1 MESVKTGKTNKVGKN
16 TEMAH
21 TKTNKETHFKQVSA
35 ITNRIRSIGGI
46 FTKIAKKVRELVK
59 KHPKKSSAA
68 LVVLTPVA
76 CKRAKELDDKVQD
89 KSKQAEKENKIN
101 WWKYSGLTIATSLLL
116 AACSAG
122 DIDKQ
127 IELEQEKQKTEQ
139 EKKEAENA
147 RDRANK
153 SEIELEQERQKTNKS
168 GIELANS
175 QIKAEQER
183 QKTEQEKQKANKSEI
198 ELEQQKQKTINT
210 QRDLIKEQKDFIKET
225 EQNCQEKH
233 GQLFIKRARIKTGIT
248 TGIAIEIEAECKT
261 PKPTKTNQTPIQ
273 PKHLPNSKHPH
284 SQRGSKAQELIAYL
298 LFEQKDFII
307 ETEQKCQEKHNQ
319 FFIKKAGIKGGAIEV
334 EAECKTPKPT
344 KTNQT
349 PIQPKHLPNS
359 KQPHS
364 QRGSKAQELIA
375 YLQKELESLPYS
387 QKAIA
392 KQVDFYK
399 PSSIAYLELD
409 PRDFKVT
416 EEWQNENLKIR
427 SKAQAKMLEMR
438 KPQANLSPSQSF
450 LFVQR
455 IFADINKEIEAAA
468 NTEKKAEKVGYGYS
482 KRV

>member
-1 MESVKTGKTNKVGKN
+1 MESVKTAKTNKVGKN
-16 TEMAH
+16 TEMVNA
-21 TKTNKETHFKQVSA
+21 KANKEAHFKQASA
-35 ITNRIRSIGGI
+35 ITNIIRSIGGF
-46 FTKIAKKVRELVK
+46 FTKIMKRVRELVK
-59 KHPKKSSAA
+59 KHPEKSNAA
-68 LVVLTPVA
+68 LVVLTHIA
-76 CKRAKELDDKVQD
+76 CKKAKELDDKVQD
-89 KSKQAEKENKIN
+89 KSKQAEKENQIN
-101 WWKYSGLTIATSLLL
+101 WWKYSGLTIAASLLL

-122 DIDKQ
+122 DVSEQ
-127 IELEQEKQKTEQ
+127 IELEQ

-153 SEIELEQERQKTNKS
+153 SGIELEQERQKTNKS

-183 QKTEQEKQKANKSEI
+183 QKTEQEKQKANKSAI

-233 GQLFIKRARIKTGIT
+233 GQLFIKKARIKTGIT
-248 TGIAIEIEAECKT
+248 TGIAIEI
-261 PKPTKTNQTPIQ
+261 
-273 PKHLPNSKHPH
+273 
-284 SQRGSKAQELIAYL
+284 
-298 LFEQKDFII
+298 
-307 ETEQKCQEKHNQ
+307 
-319 FFIKKAGIKGGAIEV
+319 

-438 KPQANLSPSQSF
+438 NPQAHLPTSQSL
-450 LFVQR
+450 LFVQK
-455 IFADINKEIEAAA
+455 IFADVNKEIKVVA
-468 NTEKKAEKVGYGYS
+468 NTEKKVEKVGYGYS
-482 KRV
+482 KRM

>member
-1 MESVKTGKTNKVGKN
+1 MESVKTEKANKVGKN
-16 TEMAH
+16 IETAD
-21 TKTNKETHFKQVSA
+21 TKANEETHFKQVSA
-35 ITNRIRSIGGI
+35 VTNMIRSIGGF
-46 FTKIAKKVRELVK
+46 FTKIMKKVRELVK
-59 KHPKKSSAA
+59 KHPKKSRAA
-68 LVVLTPVA
+68 LVVLTHVA

-89 KSKQAEKENKIN
+89 KSKQAEKENQIN
-101 WWKYSGLTIATSLLL
+101 WWKYSGLTIAASLLL

-139 EKKEAENA
+139 EQQKTEQERQK
-147 RDRANK
+147 ANR
-153 SEIELEQERQKTNKS
+153 SGIELEQERQKTNKS

-233 GQLFIKRARIKTGIT
+233 GQLFIKKARIKTGIT
-248 TGIAIEIEAECKT
+248 TGIAIE
-261 PKPTKTNQTPIQ
+261 
-273 PKHLPNSKHPH
+273 
-284 SQRGSKAQELIAYL
+284 
-298 LFEQKDFII
+298 
-307 ETEQKCQEKHNQ
+307 
-319 FFIKKAGIKGGAIEV
+319 V
-334 EAECKTPKPT
+334 EAECKTPKPA

-359 KQPHS
+359 KQPRS

-409 PRDFKVT
+409 PRDFNVT

-438 KPQANLSPSQSF
+438 SLKPNPQAHLSTSQSL
-450 LFVQR
+450 LFVQK
-455 IFADINKEIEAAA
+455 IFADVNKEIKAVA
-468 NTEKKAEKVGYGYS
+468 NTEKKVEKAGYGYS
-482 KRV
+482 KRM

>member
-16 TEMAH
+16 TEMAN

-35 ITNRIRSIGGI
+35 ITNIIRSIGGI
-46 FTKIAKKVRELVK
+46 FTKIVKKVRELFK
-59 KHPKKSSAA
+59 KHPKKSKVA
-68 LVVLTPVA
+68 LVVLTHAA

-89 KSKQAEKENKIN
+89 KSKQAEKENQIN

-116 AACSAG
+116 AACSTG

-127 IELEQEKQKTEQ
+127 IELEQEKQK
-139 EKKEAENA
+139 A
-147 RDRANK
+147 
-153 SEIELEQERQKTNKS
+153 NKS
-168 GIELANS
+168 GIEL
-175 QIKAEQER
+175 EQER

-198 ELEQQKQKTINT
+198 ELEQERQKTNKSGIELEQQRQKTEQEKQKTNKSEIELANSQIKAEQEKQKTINT

-233 GQLFIKRARIKTGIT
+233 GQLFIKKTRIKTGIT

-261 PKPTKTNQTPIQ
+261 PKP
-273 PKHLPNSKHPH
+273 
-284 SQRGSKAQELIAYL
+284 A
-298 LFEQKDFII
+298 
-307 ETEQKCQEKHNQ
+307 
-319 FFIKKAGIKGGAIEV
+319 
-334 EAECKTPKPT
+334 

-392 KQVDFYK
+392 KQVNFYR

-409 PRDFKVT
+409 PRDFNVT

-438 KPQANLSPSQSF
+438 KPQANLSTSQS
-450 LFVQR
+450 LSIIQNIV
-455 IFADINKEIEAAA
+455 ADINKGIEAAA

-482 KRV
+482 KRM

>member
-16 TEMAH
+16 TETAD
-21 TKTNKETHFKQVSA
+21 TKANKETHFKQANA
-35 ITNRIRSIGGI
+35 ITNIIRSIGGF
-46 FTKIAKKVRELVK
+46 FTKIAKKVRGLVK

-68 LVVLTPVA
+68 LVVLTHVA
-76 CKRAKELDDKVQD
+76 CKKAKELDDKVQD
-89 KSKQAEKENKIN
+89 KSKQAEKENQIN
-101 WWKYSGLTIATSLLL
+101 WWKYSGLTIAAGLLL
-116 AACSAG
+116 AACNAG
-122 DIDKQ
+122 DTDKQ
-127 IELEQEKQKTEQ
+127 IELEQERQKTEQ
-139 EKKEAENA
+139 ERQKT
-147 RDRANK
+147 NK

-233 GQLFIKRARIKTGIT
+233 GQLFIKKARIKTGIT
-248 TGIAIEIEAECKT
+248 TGI
-261 PKPTKTNQTPIQ
+261 
-273 PKHLPNSKHPH
+273 
-284 SQRGSKAQELIAYL
+284 
-298 LFEQKDFII
+298 
-307 ETEQKCQEKHNQ
+307 
-319 FFIKKAGIKGGAIEV
+319 AIEV

-416 EEWQNENLKIR
+416 EEWQKENLKIR

-438 KPQANLSPSQSF
+438 DLKPDPQAHLSTSQSL
-450 LFVQR
+450 LFVQK

-468 NTEKKAEKVGYGYS
+468 NTEKKAEKVSYGYS
-482 KRV
+482 KRM

>member
-21 TKTNKETHFKQVSA
+21 TKTNKETHFKQVGA
-35 ITNRIRSIGGI
+35 IKNMFRSIGGI
-46 FTKIAKKVRELVK
+46 FTKIAKKVRELVR
-59 KHPKKSSAA
+59 KHPKKSKVA
-68 LVVLTPVA
+68 LVVLTHVA

-139 EKKEAENA
+139 EKKEVESA

-153 SEIELEQERQKTNKS
+153 SGIELEQQRQKTEQERQKTNKS
-168 GIELANS
+168 GIELANN
-175 QIKAEQER
+175 QIKL
-183 QKTEQEKQKANKSEI
+183 EQEKQKTNKSGI
-198 ELEQQKQKTINT
+198 ELEQEKQKTIKT
-210 QRDLIKEQKDFIKET
+210 QKDFIKDL
-225 EQNCQEKH
+225 EQNCKEKH
-233 GQLFIKRARIKTGIT
+233 G
-248 TGIAIEIEAECKT
+248 
-261 PKPTKTNQTPIQ
+261 
-273 PKHLPNSKHPH
+273 
-284 SQRGSKAQELIAYL
+284 
-298 LFEQKDFII
+298 
-307 ETEQKCQEKHNQ
+307 Q
-319 FFIKKAGIKGGAIEV
+319 FFIKKARIKDSISIEV

-349 PIQPKHLPNS
+349 PKEPKHLPNS

-364 QRGSKAQELIA
+364 QRGSKAQEFIA

-438 KPQANLSPSQSF
+438 KTQANLSPFQSF
-450 LFVQR
+450 SILQNIV
-455 IFADINKEIEAAA
+455 ADINKGIEAAA

>member
-1 MESVKTGKTNKVGKN
+1 MESVKTGRTNKVGKN
-16 TEMAH
+16 AETAN
-21 TKTNKETHFKQVSA
+21 TKANKETRFKQVSA
-35 ITNRIRSIGGI
+35 ITNTLRSIGGI

-59 KHPKKSSAA
+59 KHPKKSKVA
-68 LVVLTPVA
+68 LVVLTHVA

-89 KSKQAEKENKIN
+89 KSKQAEKENQIN

-116 AACSAG
+116 AACNAG

-127 IELEQEKQKTEQ
+127 IELEQEKQKANKSGIELEQERQKTEQ
-139 EKKEAENA
+139 EKQK
-147 RDRANK
+147 ANK

-233 GQLFIKRARIKTGIT
+233 GQLFIKKARIKTGIT
-248 TGIAIEIEAECKT
+248 TGIAIEI
-261 PKPTKTNQTPIQ
+261 
-273 PKHLPNSKHPH
+273 
-284 SQRGSKAQELIAYL
+284 
-298 LFEQKDFII
+298 
-307 ETEQKCQEKHNQ
+307 
-319 FFIKKAGIKGGAIEV
+319 

-387 QKAIA
+387 QKAI
-392 KQVDFYK
+392 V
-399 PSSIAYLELD
+399 
-409 PRDFKVT
+409 
-416 EEWQNENLKIR
+416 
-427 SKAQAKMLEMR
+427 
-438 KPQANLSPSQSF
+438 
-450 LFVQR
+450 
-455 IFADINKEIEAAA
+455 NK
-468 NTEKKAEKVGYGYS
+468 
-482 KRV
+482 

>member
-1 MESVKTGKTNKVGKN
+1 M
-16 TEMAH
+16 
-21 TKTNKETHFKQVSA
+21 
-35 ITNRIRSIGGI
+35 
-46 FTKIAKKVRELVK
+46 K
-59 KHPKKSSAA
+59 KHPEKSSAA
-68 LVVLTPVA
+68 LVVLTHVA

-89 KSKQAEKENKIN
+89 KSKQTEKENKIN

-127 IELEQEKQKTEQ
+127 IELEQEK
-139 EKKEAENA
+139 KEAENA

-153 SEIELEQERQKTNKS
+153 SGIELEQE
-168 GIELANS
+168 
-175 QIKAEQER
+175 
-183 QKTEQEKQKANKSEI
+183 
-198 ELEQQKQKTINT
+198 KQKTIKT
-210 QRDLIKEQKDFIKET
+210 QKDFIKDL
-225 EQNCQEKH
+225 EQNCKENH
-233 GQLFIKRARIKTGIT
+233 GQFFIEKGGIKAGIGGIT
-248 TGIAIEIEAECKT
+248 IEAEAK
-261 PKPTKTNQTPIQ
+261 
-273 PKHLPNSKHPH
+273 
-284 SQRGSKAQELIAYL
+284 
-298 LFEQKDFII
+298 
-307 ETEQKCQEKHNQ
+307 
-319 FFIKKAGIKGGAIEV
+319 
-334 EAECKTPKPT
+334 CKTPKPT

-392 KQVDFYK
+392 KQVDFYR

-438 KPQANLSPSQSF
+438 NPQAHLSPSQSL
-450 LFVQR
+450 LFVQK
-455 IFADINKEIEAAA
+455 IFADINKEIKVVA

-482 KRV
+482 KRM

>member
-16 TEMAH
+16 AETANA
-21 TKTNKETHFKQVSA
+21 KTNKETHFKQVST
-35 ITNRIRSIGGI
+35 ITNTIRPIGGI

-68 LVVLTPVA
+68 LVVLTHVA
-76 CKRAKELDDKVQD
+76 CKKAKELDDKVQD

-116 AACSAG
+116 AACNVG
-122 DIDKQ
+122 GIDEQ
-127 IELEQEKQKTEQ
+127 IELEQEKQKTSNIETNNQIKVEQ
-139 EKKEAENA
+139 EK
-147 RDRANK
+147 
-153 SEIELEQERQKTNKS
+153 
-168 GIELANS
+168 
-175 QIKAEQER
+175 
-183 QKTEQEKQKANKSEI
+183 QKTEQEKQKT
-198 ELEQQKQKTINT
+198 EQEKQKTEQEKQKT
-210 QRDLIKEQKDFIKET
+210 IKEQKDFIKET

-233 GQLFIKRARIKTGIT
+233 
-248 TGIAIEIEAECKT
+248 
-261 PKPTKTNQTPIQ
+261 
-273 PKHLPNSKHPH
+273 
-284 SQRGSKAQELIAYL
+284 
-298 LFEQKDFII
+298 
-307 ETEQKCQEKHNQ
+307 NQ
-319 FFIKKAGIKGGAIEV
+319 FFIKKAGIKGGIGIEV
-334 EAECKTPKPT
+334 EAECKTPKPA

-359 KQPHS
+359 KQSRS

-392 KQVDFYK
+392 KQVGFYK

-416 EEWQNENLKIR
+416 EEWQKENLKIR

-438 KPQANLSPSQSF
+438 NPQAHLSTSQSL
-450 LFVQR
+450 LFVQK
-455 IFADINKEIEAAA
+455 IFADINKEIKAAA
-468 NTEKKAEKVGYGYS
+468 NTEKKAEKVSYGYS

>member
-1 MESVKTGKTNKVGKN
+1 MESVKTEKTNKVGKN
-16 TEMAH
+16 AEIAN
-21 TKTNKETHFKQVSA
+21 TKTNKETHFKQAST
-35 ITNRIRSIGGI
+35 ITNMIRSIGGF

-59 KHPKKSSAA
+59 KHPKKSNAA
-68 LVVLTPVA
+68 LVVLTHVA
-76 CKRAKELDDKVQD
+76 CKKAKELDDKVQD
-89 KSKQAEKENKIN
+89 KSKQAEKENQIN

-139 EKKEAENA
+139 EQQKTEQERQK
-147 RDRANK
+147 ANK
-153 SEIELEQERQKTNKS
+153 SGTELEQERQKTNKS

-183 QKTEQEKQKANKSEI
+183 QKTEQERQKANKSEI

-210 QRDLIKEQKDFIKET
+210 QKDFIKYA
-225 EQNCQEKH
+225 EQN
-233 GQLFIKRARIKTGIT
+233 
-248 TGIAIEIEAECKT
+248 
-261 PKPTKTNQTPIQ
+261 
-273 PKHLPNSKHPH
+273 
-284 SQRGSKAQELIAYL
+284 
-298 LFEQKDFII
+298 
-307 ETEQKCQEKHNQ
+307 CQEKHNQ

-359 KQPHS
+359 KQPRS

-409 PRDFKVT
+409 PRDFKAT
-416 EEWQNENLKIR
+416 EEWQKENLKIR

-438 KPQANLSPSQSF
+438 SLKPDPQAHLSTSQSL
-450 LFVQR
+450 LFVQK
-455 IFADINKEIEAAA
+455 IFADVSKEIEATA
-468 NTEKKAEKVGYGYS
+468 NTEKKVEKAGYGYS
-482 KRV
+482 KRM

>member
-1 MESVKTGKTNKVGKN
+1 MESVKTRKTNKVGKN
-16 TEMAH
+16 TETAD
-21 TKTNKETHFKQVSA
+21 TKANKETHFKQVSA
-35 ITNRIRSIGGI
+35 ITNIIRSIGGI
-46 FTKIAKKVRELVK
+46 FTKIVKKVRGLVK
-59 KHPKKSSAA
+59 KHPKKSNAA
-68 LVVLTPVA
+68 LVVLTHVA
-76 CKRAKELDDKVQD
+76 CKKAKELDDKVQD
-89 KSKQAEKENKIN
+89 KSKQAEKENQIN

-116 AACSAG
+116 AACSVG

-127 IELEQEKQKTEQ
+127 IELEQEQQKTEQ
-139 EKKEAENA
+139 ERQKTEQERQKT
-147 RDRANK
+147 NK

-175 QIKAEQER
+175 QIKAEQERQKTEQER

-233 GQLFIKRARIKTGIT
+233 GQLFIKKARIKTGIT
-248 TGIAIEIEAECKT
+248 TGIAIEI
-261 PKPTKTNQTPIQ
+261 
-273 PKHLPNSKHPH
+273 
-284 SQRGSKAQELIAYL
+284 
-298 LFEQKDFII
+298 
-307 ETEQKCQEKHNQ
+307 
-319 FFIKKAGIKGGAIEV
+319 

-409 PRDFKVT
+409 SRDFKVT

-438 KPQANLSPSQSF
+438 NPQAHLSTSQS
-450 LFVQR
+450 LSILQK

-468 NTEKKAEKVGYGYS
+468 NTEKKAEKAGYGYS
-482 KRV
+482 KRM

>member
-1 MESVKTGKTNKVGKN
+1 MESVKTRKTNKVGKN
-16 TEMAH
+16 AEMAN
-21 TKTNKETHFKQVSA
+21 TKANKKTHFKQASA
-35 ITNRIRSIGGI
+35 ITNILRSIGGI
-46 FTKIAKKVRELVK
+46 FTKIAKKVRGLVK

-68 LVVLTPVA
+68 LVVLTHAA

-89 KSKQAEKENKIN
+89 KSKQAEKENQIN

-116 AACSAG
+116 AACNAG

-127 IELEQEKQKTEQ
+127 IELEQ

-153 SEIELEQERQKTNKS
+153 SGIELEQE
-168 GIELANS
+168 
-175 QIKAEQER
+175 
-183 QKTEQEKQKANKSEI
+183 
-198 ELEQQKQKTINT
+198 KQKT
-210 QRDLIKEQKDFIKET
+210 IKEQKDFIKYI
-225 EQNCQEKH
+225 EQNCQENH
-233 GQLFIKRARIKTGIT
+233 GQFFIEKGGVKAGIDGIT
-248 TGIAIEIEAECKT
+248 IEAEAKCKT
-261 PKPTKTNQTPIQ
+261 PKP
-273 PKHLPNSKHPH
+273 
-284 SQRGSKAQELIAYL
+284 A
-298 LFEQKDFII
+298 
-307 ETEQKCQEKHNQ
+307 
-319 FFIKKAGIKGGAIEV
+319 
-334 EAECKTPKPT
+334 

-359 KQPHS
+359 KQPRS

-416 EEWQNENLKIR
+416 EEWQKENLKIR

-438 KPQANLSPSQSF
+438 NPQAHLPISQS
-450 LFVQR
+450 LSIIQNIV
-455 IFADINKEIEAAA
+455 ADISKEIEAAA

-482 KRV
+482 KGV

>member
-1 MESVKTGKTNKVGKN
+1 MKTGKTNKVGKN
-16 TEMAH
+16 AETAN
-21 TKTNKETHFKQVSA
+21 TKANKETYFKQVSV
-35 ITNRIRSIGGI
+35 ITNTLRSIGGF
-46 FTKIAKKVRELVK
+46 FTKIAKRVRELVK
-59 KHPKKSSAA
+59 KHPKKSNAA
-68 LVVLTPVA
+68 LVVLTHAA

-89 KSKQAEKENKIN
+89 KSKQAEKENQIN

-127 IELEQEKQKTEQ
+127 IELEQEK
-139 EKKEAENA
+139 KEAENA

-153 SEIELEQERQKTNKS
+153 SGIELEQQRQKTEQERQKTEQERQKTNKS

-175 QIKAEQER
+175 QIKAEQEKQKTEQEQ
-183 QKTEQEKQKANKSEI
+183 QKTEQEKQKTN
-198 ELEQQKQKTINT
+198 NT
-210 QRDLIKEQKDFIKET
+210 QKDLVKKA
-225 EQNCQEKH
+225 EQNCQENH
-233 GQLFIKRARIKTGIT
+233 SQFFIKKLGIKG
-248 TGIAIEIEAECKT
+248 GIAIEI
-261 PKPTKTNQTPIQ
+261 
-273 PKHLPNSKHPH
+273 
-284 SQRGSKAQELIAYL
+284 
-298 LFEQKDFII
+298 
-307 ETEQKCQEKHNQ
+307 
-319 FFIKKAGIKGGAIEV
+319 

-364 QRGSKAQELIA
+364 QRGSKTQELIA

-416 EEWQNENLKIR
+416 EKWQKENLKIR

-438 KPQANLSPSQSF
+438 NPQAHLSTSQSL
-450 LFVQR
+450 LFVQK
-455 IFADINKEIEAAA
+455 IFADISKEIEVVA

-482 KRV
+482 KRM

>member
-1 MESVKTGKTNKVGKN
+1 MKSVKTAKTNKVGKN
-16 TEMAH
+16 TEMAN
-21 TKTNKETHFKQVSA
+21 TKANKETHFKQVSA
-35 ITNRIRSIGGI
+35 IINTLRSIGGI
-46 FTKIAKKVRELVK
+46 FTKIMKRVRELVK
-59 KHPKKSSAA
+59 KHPKKSNAA
-68 LVVLTPVA
+68 LVVLTHAA

-89 KSKQAEKENKIN
+89 KSKQAEKENQIN

-116 AACSAG
+116 AACNVG

-127 IELEQEKQKTEQ
+127 IELEQEKKEVENARDRANKSGIELEQERQKTEQ
-139 EKKEAENA
+139 EKQK
-147 RDRANK
+147 ANK

-233 GQLFIKRARIKTGIT
+233 GQLFIKKARIKTGIT

-261 PKPTKTNQTPIQ
+261 PKP
-273 PKHLPNSKHPH
+273 
-284 SQRGSKAQELIAYL
+284 A
-298 LFEQKDFII
+298 
-307 ETEQKCQEKHNQ
+307 
-319 FFIKKAGIKGGAIEV
+319 
-334 EAECKTPKPT
+334 

-364 QRGSKAQELIA
+364 QRGSKTQELIA

-392 KQVDFYK
+392 KQVNFYK

-409 PRDFKVT
+409 PRDFNVT
-416 EEWQNENLKIR
+416 EEWQKENLKIR

-438 KPQANLSPSQSF
+438 NPQAHLPTSQSL
-450 LFVQR
+450 LFVQK
-455 IFADINKEIEAAA
+455 IFADVNKEIKVVA
-468 NTEKKAEKVGYGYS
+468 NTEKKAEKAGYGYS

>member
-1 MESVKTGKTNKVGKN
+1 MGSVKTGKTNKVGKN
-16 TEMAH
+16 TEKAN
-21 TKTNKETHFKQVSA
+21 TKTNKETHFKRVNA
-35 ITNRIRSIGGI
+35 IKNMLRSIGGI
-46 FTKIAKKVRELVK
+46 FTKIVKKVREFVK
-59 KHPKKSSAA
+59 KHPKKSNAA
-68 LVVLTPVA
+68 LVVLTHVA

-89 KSKQAEKENKIN
+89 KSKQAEKEDKIN

-116 AACSAG
+116 VACSAG
-122 DIDKQ
+122 DVDKQ
-127 IELEQEKQKTEQ
+127 IELEQERQKTEQ

-153 SEIELEQERQKTNKS
+153 SGIELEQERQKTNKS
-168 GIELANS
+168 GIELANN
-175 QIKAEQER
+175 QIKVEQER
-183 QKTEQEKQKANKSEI
+183 QKTEQE
-198 ELEQQKQKTINT
+198 KQKTINT

-233 GQLFIKRARIKTGIT
+233 GQLFIKKTRIKTGIT

-261 PKPTKTNQTPIQ
+261 PKP
-273 PKHLPNSKHPH
+273 
-284 SQRGSKAQELIAYL
+284 A
-298 LFEQKDFII
+298 
-307 ETEQKCQEKHNQ
+307 
-319 FFIKKAGIKGGAIEV
+319 
-334 EAECKTPKPT
+334 

-375 YLQKELESLPYS
+375 YLQKELEFLPYS
-387 QKAIA
+387 QKAIV

-438 KPQANLSPSQSF
+438 KPQANLSAFQSF
-450 LFVQR
+450 SIIQEIV
-455 IFADINKEIEAAA
+455 ADINKEIEASA
-468 NTEKKAEKVGYGYS
+468 NTEKKAEKAGYGYS
-482 KRV
+482 KRM

>member
-1 MESVKTGKTNKVGKN
+1 MKSVKTGKTNKVSKN
-16 TEMAH
+16 TEMAN

-35 ITNRIRSIGGI
+35 ITNTLRSIGGI

-59 KHPKKSSAA
+59 KHPKKSNAA
-68 LVVLTPVA
+68 LVVLTHAA

-116 AACSAG
+116 AACNAG

-127 IELEQEKQKTEQ
+127 IELEQEKQKANKSGIELEQERQKTEQ
-139 EKKEAENA
+139 EKQK
-147 RDRANK
+147 ANK

-233 GQLFIKRARIKTGIT
+233 GQLFIKKTRIKTGIT
-248 TGIAIEIEAECKT
+248 TGI
-261 PKPTKTNQTPIQ
+261 
-273 PKHLPNSKHPH
+273 
-284 SQRGSKAQELIAYL
+284 
-298 LFEQKDFII
+298 
-307 ETEQKCQEKHNQ
+307 
-319 FFIKKAGIKGGAIEV
+319 AIEV

-364 QRGSKAQELIA
+364 QRGSKTQELIA

-387 QKAIA
+387 QKTIA
-392 KQVDFYK
+392 KQVDFYR

-438 KPQANLSPSQSF
+438 NVKLDPQAHLSTSQSL
-450 LFVQR
+450 LFVQK

-468 NTEKKAEKVGYGYS
+468 NTEKKAEKAGYGYS

>member
-1 MESVKTGKTNKVGKN
+1 MKSVKTGKTNKVSKN
-16 TEMAH
+16 TEMAN
-21 TKTNKETHFKQVSA
+21 TKTNKETHFKQVSV
-35 ITNRIRSIGGI
+35 ITNTLRSIGGI

-59 KHPKKSSAA
+59 KHPEKSSAA
-68 LVVLTPVA
+68 LVVLTHIA
-76 CKRAKELDDKVQD
+76 CKKAKELDDKVQD
-89 KSKQAEKENKIN
+89 KSKQAEKENQIN

-139 EKKEAENA
+139 EE
-147 RDRANK
+147 
-153 SEIELEQERQKTNKS
+153 
-168 GIELANS
+168 
-175 QIKAEQER
+175 
-183 QKTEQEKQKANKSEI
+183 QKTEQEKQKTSNI
-198 ELEQQKQKTINT
+198 ETNNQIKVEQEKQKTIKE
-210 QRDLIKEQKDFIKET
+210 QKDLIKEQKDLVKKA
-225 EQNCQEKH
+225 EQNCQENH
-233 GQLFIKRARIKTGIT
+233 SQFFIKKLEIKG
-248 TGIAIEIEAECKT
+248 GIAIEIEAECKT
-261 PKPTKTNQTPIQ
+261 PKPA
-273 PKHLPNSKHPH
+273 
-284 SQRGSKAQELIAYL
+284 R
-298 LFEQKDFII
+298 
-307 ETEQKCQEKHNQ
+307 
-319 FFIKKAGIKGGAIEV
+319 
-334 EAECKTPKPT
+334 
-344 KTNQT
+344 TNQT

-364 QRGSKAQELIA
+364 QRGSKAQEFIA

-438 KPQANLSPSQSF
+438 NPQAHLSTSQSL
-450 LFVQR
+450 LFVQK
-455 IFADINKEIEAAA
+455 IFADINKEIKVVA
-468 NTEKKAEKVGYGYS
+468 NTEKKAEKAGYGYS